1 MNFIYGLVLQACVV
15 VGGAQQSCKDP
26 VKVQIFET
34 HNECAI
40 AGYKYASDMH
50 IREYFLIPKDSRLS
64 VRFWCDPIKKQSI

>member
-15 VGGAQQSCKDP
+15 VGGAQHCKAP
-26 VKVQIFET
+26 IKIQIFET

-40 AGYKYASDMH
+40 AGHQHASEMYT
-50 IREYFLIPKDSRLS
+50 REYPLIPKDSRLS